1 MEKRAAERL
10 TNFLQKEVGKR
21 RDRLVEICDV
31 IDYTIRVPCNNIKDS
46 HVLLLRDQFSSE

>member
-10 TNFLQKEVGKR
+10 TNFSQKEVGKR